1 MYSNVWSN
9 SANQGGK
16 NKWQF
21 IYLTETARKLEFCHE
36 VTSRTLP
43 LRSHELEIFGRRPW
57 RRQPLCT
64 HIHSLIY
71 TRADCKLCFYCVA
84 GCSENVIESL
94 RRRDYYLG
102 AISQFLNSHCKVTLC
117 SKLCQIFAIYFIPRM
132 THADSLINRTKYH
145 SLRYYARSLYNI
157 KYTAIVYSFM
167 GNS

>member
-1 MYSNVWSN
+1 MYGWI
-9 SANQGGK
+9 AQIKGGK

-36 VTSRTLP
+36 ITSRTLP

-84 GCSENVIESL
+84 GCSVNVIKLL
-94 RRRDYYLG
+94 RRSDYYLG
-102 AISQFLNSHCKVTLC
+102 AISQFLNSHFKVTLR
-117 SKLCQIFAIYFIPRM
+117 SELCQIFTIYLLPRS
-132 THADSLINRTKYH
+132 DSLINRTKYH
-145 SLRYYARSLYNI
+145 SLRYYARSLHNI

-167 GNS
+167 GNG